1 MSATHREWTDRLSDY
16 VAGELDAHELEAVEN
31 HLAECGSCRRV
42 LEEVRD
48 VIARA
53 GALEELR
60 PPRDLWAGIAAT
72 IQAPVRAPAI
82 SGARVIALPS
92 AGTNGPHGS
101 DGPDRS
107 DARGGDRTRITLSLP
122 QLAATSIALVTLSA
136 ATMWMAGLG
145 LGVDGEEAPA
155 TMPTGAV
162 AMVSD
167 VPELP
172 EGLSA
177 QLSALEE
184 PLAAAFATLDPNTV
198 RILERNLNV
207 VEQAIADSR
216 QALAQDPGN
225 EFLID
230 HLDRVYQR
238 KLTYMRAASR
248 LVEWTG

>member
-16 VAGELDAHELEAVEN
+16 LAGELDAPELEAVEN

-72 IQAPVRAPAI
+72 IQAPVRAPAM

-92 AGTNGPHGS
+92 AGAHGS

-107 DARGGDRTRITLSLP
+107 DARGGDGTRITLSLP
-122 QLAATSIALVTLSA
+122 QLAAASIALVTLSA

-145 LGVDGEEAPA
+145 LGVDGEEASVPV
-155 TMPTGAV
+155 PTGAV

-172 EGLSA
+172 EGFSA

-238 KLTYMRAASR
+238 KLTYMRAAAR
-248 LVEWTG
+248 LAEWTG